1 MKKNFVL
8 FGIIIILSTVILSSI
23 AICVIKP
30 KMHKP
35 FSLNVIE
42 YMIKFKS
49 NGDMETVKTIT
60 TTTINNEE
68 K

>member
-1 MKKNFVL
+1 MEKKLLIVL
-8 FGIIIILSTVILSSI
+8 SGLIIILSLTV
-23 AICVIKP
+23 CVMKP

-35 FSLNVIE
+35 FSIDVIE
-42 YMIKFKS
+42 YMIKFKT
-49 NGDMETVKTIT
+49 NGEMETVKTIT